1 MSRPYSHQDP
11 SPERTG
17 EWDSPSSRSHRNSP
31 ARSTSSRRHDQGTQ
45 LVHRSSQPVVLS
57 TLKQQVLP
65 EDEYLAHLS
74 SIIQR
79 DFFPHLR
86 TLEQRND
93 VLDAFDSRDPRRI
106 ESSVRTLREL
116 AATPTPRRRARDSAT
131 PYSTRES
138 ARGDLTPTHFDR
150 TPLTSFSGATPSSS
164 TASSSSRRRRAP
176 PPPRVDPHISLD
188 AFQAR
193 YTSQDNASFQDLL
206 ASDNAQRRTTHA
218 WAFDAEVR
226 ANQRAV
232 RGRQARE
239 RLVDVTRRM
248 VDASGDGS
256 VRLVEGPAGRPG
268 ERRLVVDGGVEVG
281 AGERLLVTGRDAAER
296 LLITDGA
303 DAGKGEGRGR
313 EQDGEGEE
321 GALVVR
327 VDEAAR
333 QFVDYDKATADE
345 DDDARPVDARE
356 LQVQSAA
363 WPFKTRNSFMF
374 PPDADRSNPS
384 SLTGPPSART
394 ATAAASSSSASSSR
408 TAPILVGE
416 PKGVRHA
423 ATRLE
428 ALERGEGASSSRSDR
443 SSFGVGASEASLSP
457 SRSRIGAAIAGTPY
471 PTPPQSA
478 TPRVGGF
485 SFVDALPTLPSAA
498 LPPHALQELMTWGTI
513 EATPVVLR
521 AAEADSAGGAA
532 GGAAGGGGGGG
543 GGMGG
548 PSAVGPFRVR
558 EADRRE
564 ELAHRMARRAK
575 RSLAESGASPR
586 GGLALGGPGA
596 GGLRREAVEASV
608 RGSTPG
614 GGARGGG
621 GTPSASARADALS
634 PAARS
639 LLGRT
644 KPGRA
649 LEAGLG
655 RTEAW
660 REEGEERRRIERAKQ
675 RAREVESRERLRRE
689 RWSPSPSVHLGFD
702 PDLPDRR

>member
-1 MSRPYSHQDP
+1 MNRPYSHQDP

-17 EWDSPSSRSHRNSP
+17 EWDSPSSRTRPNSP
-31 ARSTSSRRHDQGTQ
+31 ARHRDQGTQ

-57 TLKQQVLP
+57 TLKQEVLP

-93 VLDAFDSRDPRRI
+93 VLDAFDSRDPHRI
-106 ESSVRTLREL
+106 EASVRALRDHH
-116 AATPTPRRRARDSAT
+116 ATPTPRRRAREGAT

-138 ARGDLTPTHFDR
+138 ARGDLTPTFFDR
-150 TPLTSFSGATPSSS
+150 TPLTSFSGATPSS
-164 TASSSSRRRRAP
+164 TATSSRRRRAPP

-218 WAFDAEVR
+218 WAFDAEGR
-226 ANQRAV
+226 ANARAV

-281 AGERLLVTGRDAAER
+281 KGERLLVTGRDEAER

-303 DAGKGEGRGR
+303 DKGKGR
-313 EQDGEGEE
+313 EREGEGDE
-321 GALVVR
+321 GALVVGR
-327 VDEAAR
+327 VDESAR

-345 DDDARPVDARE
+345 EDDARPVDARE

-394 ATAAASSSSASSSR
+394 ATAAAASSSSSTASSR
-408 TAPILVGE
+408 APPILIGE

-428 ALERGEGASSSRSDR
+428 ALERGSGAGSSSAR
-443 SSFGVGASEASLSP
+443 SSFGGGGEGASEASLSP

-471 PTPPQSA
+471 PSAPQTA

-521 AAEADSAGGAA
+521 AAEADAA
-532 GGAAGGGGGGG
+532 GAAAGGGGGGG
-543 GGMGG
+543 GSMGG
-548 PSAVGPFRVR
+548 PGAVGPFRVR

-575 RSLAESGASPR
+575 RSLAESGGPSPR
-586 GGLALGGPGA
+586 GGLALGG
-596 GGLRREAVEASV
+596 GGLLRRSAVEASV
-608 RGSTPG
+608 RGGGSSTPG
-614 GGARGGG
+614 GGGGGRGGG

-660 REEGEERRRIERAKQ
+660 REKERS
-675 RAREVESRERLRRE
+675 AR
-689 RWSPSPSVHLGFD
+689 
-702 PDLPDRR
+702 

>member
-1 MSRPYSHQDP
+1 VQ
-11 SPERTG
+11 
-17 EWDSPSSRSHRNSP
+17 
-31 ARSTSSRRHDQGTQ
+31 
-45 LVHRSSQPVVLS
+45 
-57 TLKQQVLP
+57 

-74 SIIQR
+74 NIIQR

-93 VLDAFDSRDPRRI
+93 VLDAFDSRDPVRI
-106 ESSVRTLREL
+106 QSSVRTLREL

-131 PYSTRES
+131 PYSTRDS
-138 ARGDLTPTHFDR
+138 ARGDLTPTFFDR
-150 TPLTSFSGATPSSS
+150 TPLTSFSGATPS
-164 TASSSSRRRRAP
+164 TSSSRRRRAPPP

-206 ASDNAQRRTTHA
+206 AADNAQRRTTHA
-218 WAFDAEVR
+218 WAFDAEGR

-303 DAGKGEGRGR
+303 DSGKGKARAQE
-313 EQDGEGEE
+313 GEGE
-321 GALVVR
+321 GALVR
-327 VDEAAR
+327 VDESAR

-363 WPFKTRNSFMF
+363 WPFKVRRPLSLLPPSRPPSRAQPDARPALPPARAQTRNSFMF

-394 ATAAASSSSASSSR
+394 TAAASSSAASSSR
-408 TAPILVGE
+408 TAPIVIGE

-428 ALERGEGASSSRSDR
+428 ALERGAGSSR
-443 SSFGVGASEASLSP
+443 SSFGGGASEASLSP
-457 SRSRIGAAIAGTPY
+457 SRSRIGAAIAGTPCASLS
-471 PTPPQSA
+471 PSLPLERPSRAALTSCHAAPPADPAPPQSA

-521 AAEADSAGGAA
+521 AAEADSAGAGA
-532 GGAAGGGGGGG
+532 GGAAGAGGGG

-548 PSAVGPFRVR
+548 PGAVGPFRVR

-586 GGLALGGPGA
+586 AGLALGGPG
-596 GGLRREAVEASV
+596 GGLRRAAAEASV

-614 GGARGGG
+614 GGGGRGGGG

-660 REEGEERRRIERAKQ
+660 REEGEERRRIERARQ

-689 RWSPSPSVHLGFD
+689 RWSVRWLSFSLLDSLDEGA
-702 PDLPDRR
+702 LSQARSCRRRVCRGAN